1 MLTRKVS
8 FVIIALVLVFGTLIF
23 FFEDIATFAPYF
35 IQNPIE
41 SAANNQ
47 VLSSPWLQEYKGI
60 QQHRLINIA
69 KGKNA
74 KQSSTFKSHGAAL
87 AIDGD
92 VNTFSHTNDDK
103 AWLEID
109 LGKVY
114 MINYVTIVNRWCGD
128 PNDFPNCLC
137 RLSEARISLLD
148 GNGSAVAT
156 NSIGNTCHLKEV
168 VVADFNTNCSSS
180 VVSCWLL
187 S

>member
-1 MLTRKVS
+1 LALEAALHHYNPHSTGEESALAVSFYNSPQNMMLTRKVS
-8 FVIIALVLVFGTLIF
+8 FVIIVVLVLVLGTLI
-23 FFEDIATFAPYF
+23 DITTFAPYF

-47 VLSSPWLQEYKGI
+47 VLSSSWLPEYKGI

-109 LGKVY
+109 LGKMY
-114 MINYVTIVNRWCGD
+114 TINYVTIVNRWCGD

-137 RLSEARISLLD
+137 RLSEA
-148 GNGSAVAT
+148 
-156 NSIGNTCHLKEV
+156 
-168 VVADFNTNCSSS
+168 
-180 VVSCWLL
+180 
-187 S
+187 

>member
-1 MLTRKVS
+1 MMLTRKVS
-8 FVIIALVLVFGTLIF
+8 FVIIVLVLFFGTLIF
-23 FFEDIATFAPYF
+23 FFEYITTFAPYF

-47 VLSSPWLQEYKGI
+47 VI

-92 VNTFSHTNDDK
+92 VNTFSHTKDDK

-109 LGKVY
+109 LGKMY
-114 MINYVTIVNRWCGD
+114 TINYVTIVNRWCVD
-128 PNDFPNCLC
+128 PNDFRNCLC
-137 RLSEARISLLD
+137 RLSEARVSLLD

-156 NSIGNTCHLKEV
+156 QSIGNTCHLKEV

-180 VVSCWLL
+180 VVSCWL